1 VEARV
6 ITAVFDSNVIVSGL
20 IWRGESYLCL
30 VSQARRHVRVFA
42 SEWIIEE
49 VRRSIKQIE
58 TGKRI
63 PRDPWPGFNW
73 FCYTAKL
80 VDPAPMG
87 KQRSR
92 DPEDDPILGTALAGR
107 IKTVV
112 TRDNDLLE
120 LGKPFGIEILHPR
133 DFLRKLNR

>member
-1 VEARV
+1 MEARV

-30 VSQARRHVRVFA
+30 VSQARRHVRVFT

-73 FCYTAKL
+73 FCHTARL
-80 VDPAPMG
+80 VERAPMG

-92 DPEDDPILGTALAGR
+92 DPEDDPIVGTALAGHV
-107 IKTVV
+107 KTVV

-120 LGKPFGIEILHPR
+120 LAKPFGIEILHPR

>member
-20 IWRGESYLCL
+20 IWRGESYLCV
-30 VSQARRHVRVFA
+30 VSQARRQVRVFA

-49 VRRSIKQIE
+49 VRRSIKEIE
-58 TGKRI
+58 TSKRL
-63 PRDPWPGFNW
+63 PRNPWPGFNW
-73 FCYTAKL
+73 FYHTSKL
-80 VDPAPMG
+80 VEPAPKG

-92 DPEDDPILGTALAGR
+92 DPEHDPILGTALAAHA
-107 IKTVV
+107 KTVV

-120 LGKPFGIEILHPR
+120 LGKPFGIEILQPR

>member
-6 ITAVFDSNVIVSGL
+6 IRAVFDSNVIVSGL

-30 VSQARRHVRVFA
+30 VSQARRQVRVFA

-49 VRRSIKQIE
+49 VRRSIKDIE
-58 TGKRI
+58 TSKRI

-73 FCYTAKL
+73 FCHAAKL
-80 VDPAPMG
+80 VEPAPMG

-92 DPEDDPILGTALAGR
+92 DPEDDLILGTALAGHV
-107 IKTVV
+107 KTVV